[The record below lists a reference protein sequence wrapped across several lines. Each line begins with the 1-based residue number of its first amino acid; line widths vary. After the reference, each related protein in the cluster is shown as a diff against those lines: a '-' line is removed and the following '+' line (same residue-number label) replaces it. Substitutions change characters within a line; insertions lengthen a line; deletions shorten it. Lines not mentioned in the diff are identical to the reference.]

1 MAGEIKKREDWR
13 DHLFMAFVDNVSLQI
28 SWSKVRNV
36 FKDYRRVVDLFI
48 DRRRNDSVRKRS
60 TFAFVRYCSE
70 EELRRVMN
78 MGNMRLVDSHK
89 IRVKRVAFGWKARK
103 RAHGSLI
110 AAQRESNWIANGGR
124 DLRSYKEVVEL
135 SGNRRYDT
143 HRLQVETRC
152 EDDDS
157 ESDQTDGEKETE
169 FLLSILEGNSEWLNK
184 SMVGTMKPQITQSK
198 VQEELVNRGITAR
211 VQIMDDRKL
220 LITFE
225 EAGEINWL
233 VNRYPVIWGM
243 WFDGIKPFGR
253 IDKEN

>member
-1 MAGEIKKREDWR
+1 
-13 DHLFMAFVDNVSLQI
+13 MAFVDNVSLQI

-48 DRRRNDSVRKRS
+48 ARRRNDSVRKRS

-70 EELRRVMN
+70 EELRRVVN
-78 MGNMRLVDSHK
+78 MVTKSESKGWLLD
-89 IRVKRVAFGWKARK
+89 WKARK

-169 FLLSILEGNSEWLNK
+169 FLLSILEGNAEWLNK

>member
-1 MAGEIKKREDWR
+1 
-13 DHLFMAFVDNVSLQI
+13 MAFVDNVSLQI

-48 DRRRNDSVRKRS
+48 ARRLTK
-60 TFAFVRYCSE
+60 SE
-70 EELRRVMN
+70 SKGWL
-78 MGNMRLVDSHK
+78 LD
-89 IRVKRVAFGWKARK
+89 WKARK

-169 FLLSILEGNSEWLNK
+169 FLLSILEGGGRSRSIPPFTRQE
-184 SMVGTMKPQITQSK
+184 VHFTPDHEATEQS
-198 VQEELVNRGITAR
+198 LPSSS
-211 VQIMDDRKL
+211 KL
-220 LITFE
+220 LGGGVGDHGASPPSLRRQQRLMCT
-225 EAGEINWL
+225 
-233 VNRYPVIWGM
+233 PTHT
-243 WFDGIKPFGR
+243 
-253 IDKEN
+253 